1 MKRLMI
7 AIVRLYKKFISPI
20 LPPACRFTP
29 TCSEYAIEAF
39 EKRGFFVGM
48 FLSVW
53 RILRC
58 NPFGKAGYDPVPE
71 TGLIPMILRKNEKDG
86 QSAPCT
92 NNNRDAQENTHNLTD
107 ESATNTED
115 KKNSSEL

>member
-7 AIVRLYKKFISPI
+7 ALVRLYKKFISPI

-29 TCSEYAIEAF
+29 SCSTYAIEAF

-48 FLSVW
+48 FLTAW

-86 QSAPCT
+86 QSAPCHHD
-92 NNNRDAQENTHNLTD
+92 RDAQENTHELID
-107 ESATNTED
+107 ESANNT
-115 KKNSSEL
+115 KNEENSAEM